1 MIKILQSLPHG
12 GAHLQQGE
20 EAMAGIV
27 LCVVKGEVE
36 GGDHH
41 SGAEDV
47 AHLGVRGGVPKE
59 MTPKPRPGK

>member
-1 MIKILQSLPHG
+1 
-12 GAHLQQGE
+12 
-20 EAMAGIV
+20 MAGIV